1 MGDHGIADERATI
14 DDSVG
19 ALDGRITVSVP
30 AIPDSLPII
39 RSVVE
44 HALFAADWVF
54 DDVVDVKLAVDEVC
68 SQLMAGASDRAPR
81 LDVALC
87 VHEADFVC
95 DFEATVDPRF
105 DVDTTGFG
113 WRVLETLT
121 DARSVSVS
129 DDNASVASDD
139 NASASSDG
147 AARQLLVGGRH
158 ARPDGRAGRSMRV
171 RIAKRGTVE

>member
-81 LDVALC
+81 LDLALC
-87 VHEADFVC
+87 VDEADFVC
-95 DFEATVDPRF
+95 DFEATVAPRF

-121 DARSVSVS
+121 DARSVSV
-129 DDNASVASDD
+129 SDD